1 MLLLSLFFIV
11 LWKTISFPFV
21 IFPCSLLIREQSM
34 LSWKMS
40 TILCRQWVLILI
52 WFYFS
57 LQDNSFIWVIVK
69 NSCLKKPVGQQMSL
83 KLSVDWWLTVG
94 HHSVDGWVTGSFRE
108 LFFTIN
114 FNFCKHFCSNTLF
127 PDLPWVKFTQIHV
140 DNMFVMKNMQV
151 NTVRG
156 LRFLHKV
163 AEVQQWTALSVC
175 K

>member
-11 LWKTISFPFV
+11 FWKTNSFPFV

-69 NSCLKKPVGQQMSL
+69 NSSLKKTCWPTDELKTVSWLMANCWPSL
-83 KLSVDWWLTVG
+83 RRHLASSQLTVN
-94 HHSVDGWVTGSFRE
+94 WVTGLFRE
-108 LFFTIN
+108 LFFIIT
-114 FNFCKHFCSNTLF
+114 FNFFKHLSSNTPF
-127 PDLPWVKFTQIHV
+127 PDLSWVKLAQIHV
-140 DNMFVMKNMQV
+140 DNKSVMKNMQV
-151 NTVRG
+151 NTVHG
-156 LRFLHKV
+156 
-163 AEVQQWTALSVC
+163 
-175 K
+175 

>member
-11 LWKTISFPFV
+11 FWKTNHFPFV

-69 NSCLKKPVGQQMSL
+69 NSSLKKTFWPTDKLKTVSWLMANCWPSL
-83 KLSVDWWLTVG
+83 RRHLASSQLTVG
-94 HHSVDGWVTGSFRE
+94 WQVCSESCSSQFPLIFLNIWVATH
-108 LFFTIN
+108 LFLTY
-114 FNFCKHFCSNTLF
+114 
-127 PDLPWVKFTQIHV
+127 P
-140 DNMFVMKNMQV
+140 
-151 NTVRG
+151 G
-156 LRFLHKV
+156 
-163 AEVQQWTALSVC
+163 
-175 K
+175 